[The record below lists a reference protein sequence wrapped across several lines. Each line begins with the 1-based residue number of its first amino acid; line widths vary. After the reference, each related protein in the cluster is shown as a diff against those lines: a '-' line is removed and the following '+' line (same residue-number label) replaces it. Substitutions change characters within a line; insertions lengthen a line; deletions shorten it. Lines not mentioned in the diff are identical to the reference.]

1 MPGIYFMTLKNLSI
15 IVKRSNIWSGIC
27 IFKYFHVSQAQY
39 YLVLFILT
47 TNWSISII
55 WPGFKIRWTA
65 EFARQKFFK
74 RLIFIFYLILAK
86 TKYKS
91 TLRYKYI
98 SGKIRRDWKIGIIC
112 NCSSPHVILRIS
124 ILIRGLKYL
133 HTFLYN
139 IKYFINNRR

>member
-98 SGKIRRDWKIGIIC
+98 SGKISGETEKLVSFVTAAVHMSYYVYQFSLEAWNIYIRFYIIS
-112 NCSSPHVILRIS
+112 NIS
-124 ILIRGLKYL
+124 
-133 HTFLYN
+133 
-139 IKYFINNRR
+139 